1 MKKYEEIKLIN
12 RIQSNSH
19 ASRVELSR
27 KNPSDPSAGLIGTM
41 ITIDLL
47 IMARARVET
56 FLLVGAR
63 PIVPVQYFKQK
74 CKKLHIYQ
82 LVNIMKY
89 MN

>member
-41 ITIDLL
+41 ITINFIDHGESSRRDVS
-47 IMARARVET
+47 IGRSEADR
-56 FLLVGAR
+56 AR
-63 PIVPVQYFKQK
+63 PI
-74 CKKLHIYQ
+74 L
-82 LVNIMKY
+82 
-89 MN
+89 